1 LLSSIG
7 LFQTY
12 WHGSVL
18 AGGGHS
24 ESDVAWIISVF
35 GFLDCLFA
43 APAGILFDRG
53 HGWLLPLGCAV
64 YVVAW
69 VGLACSRTYAQFM
82 GCMAVAG
89 VAAGGYSLVHTYMV
103 YRDSSSFF
111 LFFSFSFLFAS
122 LPGSAGRLTRS
133 GFFLAAPTTI
143 AFSVVSQWFD
153 ARKGTATG
161 CVTLG
166 APLGG
171 IFFSLV
177 LQTLFGRY
185 PWRTAALVL
194 VGIMA
199 GLLVVGNLLVET
211 NVLLPPPAGRQTA
224 SEDDPSERRPA
235 EATISNMLRSAK
247 FWLVSYALF
256 GKPCRSTKLAVSFC

>member
-1 LLSSIG
+1 
-7 LFQTY
+7 
-12 WHGSVL
+12 
-18 AGGGHS
+18 
-24 ESDVAWIISVF
+24 VAF
-35 GFLDCLFA
+35 
-43 APAGILFDRG
+43 
-53 HGWLLPLGCAV
+53 
-64 YVVAW
+64 
-69 VGLACSRTYAQFM
+69 VGLACSGTYAQFM

-89 VAAGGYSLVHTYMV
+89 AAAGGYWLWLVHG
-103 YRDSSSFF
+103 YRDFFF
-111 LFFSFSFLFAS
+111 LFFSLLLFV
-122 LPGSAGRLTRS
+122 GWAGRLTR
-133 GFFLAAPTTI
+133 GWVLAAPTTV

-153 ARKGTATG
+153 ARKGIATG

-211 NVLLPPPAGRQTA
+211 NVLLPPAERQTA
-224 SEDDPSERRPA
+224 SEDDPSERPA
-235 EATISNMLRSAK
+235 EATISNMLRSPK

-256 GKPCRSTKLAVSFC
+256 GKPRRSTRPAVS